1 MTKYPLS
8 AFRTVPGVSPTTFY
22 CPGCNASADDV
33 AIRPVTCPCATH
45 GSKSGS
51 LSSHQVSA
59 YLVAVAA

>member
-1 MTKYPLS
+1 MIKHPRS
-8 AFRTVPGVSPTTFY
+8 ALRKVPDVSPTAFY

-59 YLVAVAA
+59 YLVAAAA